1 MVCSSEHYATVSLD
15 LKDQG
20 DETELKM
27 ECHGVPTGEEESTR
41 EGWTRFYFQA
51 IKQVFGY

>member
-1 MVCSSEHYATVSLD
+1 
-15 LKDQG
+15 
-20 DETELKM
+20 M
-27 ECHGVPTGEEESTR
+27 ECGGVPEGEEDSTR